1 MDWYTPDNL
10 SSYNIGGSQVMCGI
24 RAHLRVQIVFGC
36 ECQNP
41 IPQHIRQHI
50 HSHVFLMIYNTS
62 ILFLLLG
69 NCNGL
74 EPTMLMT
81 QMRHGMFFPTYS

>member
-36 ECQNP
+36 EWQIQFPKDN
-41 IPQHIRQHI
+41 IPTAMY
-50 HSHVFLMIYNTS
+50 F
-62 ILFLLLG
+62 
-69 NCNGL
+69 
-74 EPTMLMT
+74 
-81 QMRHGMFFPTYS
+81 

>member
-36 ECQNP
+36 EWQIQFPKIEDN
-41 IPQHIRQHI
+41 IP
-50 HSHVFLMIYNTS
+50 T
-62 ILFLLLG
+62 
-69 NCNGL
+69 
-74 EPTMLMT
+74 TMYFYIEVHMNSL
-81 QMRHGMFFPTYS
+81 